1 MLLLNTIFQAEG
13 LDPNRIQ
20 LIRHKDAR
28 LKGKTLYDVWHSQR
42 AEFEAYQSVQGPKN
56 SFEIDGLVASFVAT
70 RLSETIFVGI
80 YKTVGRRHALEG
92 ERLSVLHYPADHKDF
107 IHDLQLQ
114 KEAMVDYIGR
124 LVIEPWK
131 DAINFVH
138 RASARNPKVLEIKRS
153 QQQEPF
159 PGPLEFSRK
168 VNDLADIFSNWRER
182 LTEYRGVYL
191 LTFDDG
197 HQYVGSASGNE
208 GFWKRW
214 QDYVKDGTG
223 GNQVLI
229 RDNRDARKDGTISI
243 LEVTGSAL
251 TREQIIARE
260 MIWQNKLGSRAK
272 RLEET

>member
-1 MLLLNTIFQAEG
+1 MLLLNTIFQAAG
-13 LDPNRIQ
+13 LDPNNIQ

-28 LKGKTLYDVWHSQR
+28 LKGKTLFDVWYSQR

-56 SFEIDGLVASFVAT
+56 AFDVGGFVASFVAT
-70 RLSETIFVGI
+70 RFGETVFVGI
-80 YKTVGRRHALEG
+80 YKTIERRRARED
-92 ERLSVLHYPADHKDF
+92 ERLPLLDRPINPKEF
-107 IHDLQLQ
+107 IHYLRFQS
-114 KEAMVDYIGR
+114 ETMADYIGR
-124 LVIEPWK
+124 LVIEPWR

-138 RASARNPKVLEIKRS
+138 RASARNPKILEIKRLM
-153 QQQEPF
+153 QEEPF

-168 VNDLADIFSNWRER
+168 VSDLMGIFPNWQER
-182 LTEYRGVYL
+182 LSDYRGVYL

-208 GFWKRW
+208 GFWQRW
-214 QDYVKDGTG
+214 QDYAKDGSG
-223 GNQVLI
+223 GNLVLI
-229 RDNRDARKDGTISI
+229 RDSRDARKNGTVSI

-272 RLEET
+272 RLEE